1 LKKVANKR
9 MAKPITAKYLQNAAT
24 FYLERYPS
32 TAEGLRRVL
41 NRRVRKAEMFQAPI
55 MDNVQQ
61 AISAIVQKFVDAG
74 MIDDKAFAQT
84 KARSLHRRGSSTKL
98 TRQKL
103 QHAGVD
109 RETLDKA
116 MAGLDEELDL
126 DPRKR
131 ELTAAIAL
139 ARRRKLGPFRTAKDR
154 KDRRAKDLAA
164 MARGGFDYQLAKK
177 VIDAA
182 DVDALDDA
190 LD

>member
-1 LKKVANKR
+1 LKQVANKR
-9 MAKPITAKYLQNAAT
+9 TARPITAKYLQNAAA

-55 MDNVQQ
+55 MDDVQQ
-61 AISAIVQKFVDAG
+61 AISAIVKKFVDAG

-84 KARSLHRRGSSTKL
+84 KARALHRRGSSTKL

-116 MAGLDEELDL
+116 MEGLDEELHV
-126 DPRKR
+126 DPRQR
-131 ELTAAIAL
+131 EWNAAVSL
-139 ARRRKLGPFRTAKDR
+139 ARRRKLGPFRIEKDR
-154 KDRRAKDLAA
+154 KARRLKDLAA
-164 MARGGFDYQLAKK
+164 MARGGFDYQLARK

-182 DVDALDDA
+182 NPDALDED
-190 LD
+190 

>member
-1 LKKVANKR
+1 MRKT
-9 MAKPITAKYLQNAAT
+9 AKPITAKYLQNAAA

-41 NRRVRKAEMFQAPI
+41 NRRVRKAEMLDAPV

-61 AISAIVQKFVDAG
+61 AISVVVQKFVDAG
-74 MIDDKAFAQT
+74 IVDDKAFAQT
-84 KARSLHRRGSSTKL
+84 KARALHRRGSSTKL
-98 TRQKL
+98 TRRKL

-109 RETLDKA
+109 AATLA
-116 MAGLDEELDL
+116 AALAGLDEELDA

-131 ELTAAIAL
+131 EWTAAVAL
-139 ARRRKLGPFRTAKDR
+139 ARRRKLGPFRAAKDR
-154 KDRRAKDLAA
+154 ADRRARDLAA

-182 DVDALDDA
+182 DADALDEG
-190 LD
+190 

>member
-1 LKKVANKR
+1 MKKVTH
-9 MAKPITAKYLQNAAT
+9 PITAKYLQNAAT

-32 TAEGLRRVL
+32 TAEGLRGVL
-41 NRRVRKAEMFQAPI
+41 NRRVRKAEMLDAPV
-55 MDNVQQ
+55 MANVQQ
-61 AISAIVQKFVDAG
+61 TIASIVQKFVDAG

-109 RETLDKA
+109 RETLEKA
-116 MAGLDEELDL
+116 LESLDVELDL

-131 ELTAAIAL
+131 ELTAAISL
-139 ARRRKLGPFRTAKDR
+139 ARRRRLGPFRAEKDR
-154 KDRRAKDLAA
+154 KERRAKDLAA

-182 DVDALDDA
+182 SADALDDA